1 MKNDYLKGIIDDE
14 EERKAI
20 YEKAKERE
28 EESERHIQEALL
40 EGKIKRIESNKKAF
54 GYIAVGLAAAV
65 VGSTVFGISTLASKK
80 YKDKSQKDL
89 NNMLYEV
96 DDNIT
101 LTEKYT
107 IVYGDT
113 LTSISRRTGIP
124 IKDIQMDNDISN
136 PNMINIGQRLELNH
150 IVSKEDIG
158 YYIESVPVEGRY
170 ISQIAG
176 EYNTTI
182 KTLCDINRDSI
193 IDNKNGTYTIISDT
207 ILVPNFISQNELK
220 EAQAKGK

>member
-1 MKNDYLKGIIDDE
+1 MI
-14 EERKAI
+14 
-20 YEKAKERE
+20 
-28 EESERHIQEALL
+28 
-40 EGKIKRIESNKKAF
+40 
-54 GYIAVGLAAAV
+54 
-65 VGSTVFGISTLASKK
+65 
-80 YKDKSQKDL
+80 
-89 NNMLYEV
+89 YEV
-96 DDNIT
+96 DDNII

-207 ILVPNFISQNELK
+207 ILVPNFITPKEL
-220 EAQAKGK
+220 EEAKGRGK

>member
-1 MKNDYLKGIIDDE
+1 MENDYLKGIIEDE

-20 YEKAKERE
+20 YKKAKERE
-28 EESERHIQEALL
+28 EESERHIQEAIL
-40 EGKIKRIESNKKAF
+40 EGKIKRIESNKKAK

-65 VGSTVFGISTLASKK
+65 VGSAVLGILNLASKK

-89 NNMLYEV
+89 NNMIYEV

-124 IKDIQMDNDISN
+124 IKDIQIDNDISN

-150 IVSKEDIG
+150 VVSKEDIR
-158 YYIESVPVEGRY
+158 YYIESVPVEDRY

-193 IDNKNGTYTIISDT
+193 IDNRNGTYTIISDT
-207 ILVPNFISQNELK
+207 ILVPNFITPKEL
-220 EAQAKGK
+220 EEAKGRGK

>member
-1 MKNDYLKGIIDDE
+1 MENDYLKGIIEDE

-20 YEKAKERE
+20 YKKAKERE

-65 VGSTVFGISTLASKK
+65 VGSAVFGILNLASKK

-89 NNMLYEV
+89 NNMIYEV

-124 IKDIQMDNDISN
+124 IKDIQIDNDISN

-150 IVSKEDIG
+150 VVSKEDIR
-158 YYIESVPVEGRY
+158 YYIESVPVEDRY

-193 IDNKNGTYTIISDT
+193 IDNRNGTYTIISDT
-207 ILVPNFISQNELK
+207 ILVPNFITPKEL
-220 EAQAKGK
+220 EEAKGRGK

>member
-1 MKNDYLKGIIDDE
+1 MENDYLKGIIEDE

-20 YEKAKERE
+20 YKKAKERE
-28 EESERHIQEALL
+28 EESERHIQEAIL
-40 EGKIKRIESNKKAF
+40 EGKIKRIESNKKAK

-65 VGSTVFGISTLASKK
+65 VGSAVLGILNLASKK

-89 NNMLYEV
+89 NNMIYEV

-150 IVSKEDIG
+150 VVSKEDIR
-158 YYIESVPVEGRY
+158 YYIESVPVEDRY

-193 IDNKNGTYTIISDT
+193 IDNRNGTYTIISDT
-207 ILVPNFISQNELK
+207 ILVPNFITPKEL
-220 EAQAKGK
+220 EEAKGRGK

>member
-1 MKNDYLKGIIDDE
+1 MENDYLKGIIEDE

-20 YEKAKERE
+20 YKKAKERE
-28 EESERHIQEALL
+28 EESERHIQEAIL
-40 EGKIKRIESNKKAF
+40 EGKIKRIESNKKAK

-65 VGSTVFGISTLASKK
+65 VGSAVFGILNLASKK

-89 NNMLYEV
+89 NNMIYEV

-124 IKDIQMDNDISN
+124 IKDIQIDNDISN

-150 IVSKEDIG
+150 VVSKEDIR
-158 YYIESVPVEGRY
+158 YYIESVPVEDRY

-193 IDNKNGTYTIISDT
+193 IDNRNGTYTIISDT
-207 ILVPNFISQNELK
+207 ILVPNFITPKEL
-220 EAQAKGK
+220 EEAKGRGK